1 MERTPL
7 AEVSGLKPGPLPLN
21 GTINA
26 QETTVVETFH
36 VKEGPASPETSSDG
50 GDGPDGDKV
59 GGRALSA
66 AVRAVRR
73 RACAACLSQIT
84 MPCTKQKHDN
94 A

>member
-59 GGRALSA
+59 GGARTLRCGSCRQATRLRS
-66 AVRAVRR
+66 
-73 RACAACLSQIT
+73 
-84 MPCTKQKHDN
+84 MPIADHHAMHETE
-94 A
+94 AR